1 MLMFLPQRISH
12 LGEMG
17 QSVSGTGE
25 QSRDYGYDPARERE
39 GATSTGGDEKGGE
52 RVVRLHVP
60 EREFKEGND
69 DRV

>member
-1 MLMFLPQRISH
+1 M
-12 LGEMG
+12 
-17 QSVSGTGE
+17 SGTGE